1 MTAPADIK
9 AHPGYYD
16 SLSVATWGEAQ
27 QYVVS
32 FKHQPTGHKV
42 TFPAIISSFS
52 DTHTPSFGQTH
63 GASMHDPIITLKKTD
78 RRISLTLTVLNGSL
92 VAARHNRQCVNLLIQ
107 MLYPTVSVD
116 GNFEGKPFID
126 IHMPT
131 LIQSSKNGALTC
143 VIEGLD
149 YGIKF
154 DDGIINANE
163 GVAALNRSR
172 KEIYPQSLE
181 LNIDAK
187 VVIEIDR
194 SDKLRASPFPE
205 NYPSYHY
212 SGSSGTGQ

>member
-1 MTAPADIK
+1 MTAPADM
-9 AHPGYYD
+9 HPYWQDYD
-16 SLSVATWGEAQ
+16 SAWNWSSRAW
-27 QYVVS
+27 YHIS

-52 DTHTPSFGQTH
+52 DTHTPTFGQTH

-78 RRISLTLTVLNGSL
+78 RRISFTLTVLNGSL
-92 VAARHNRQCVNLLIQ
+92 EAARHHRQCVNLLIQ

-126 IHMPT
+126 IHMET
-131 LIQSSKNGALTC
+131 LIQSSKNEALTC

-163 GVAALNRSR
+163 GVAVLNRSR

-205 NYPSYHY
+205 NYPSYH
-212 SGSSGTGQ
+212 SSSSGTGQ